1 MSILLTECKLAGLL
15 NLMNMYGN
23 ILLFESVMNLHL
35 VKFKAGKQAWIRYSY
50 MYKWI
55 KTYGFKNIRLGTVF
69 IRIYIRKRFAYK
81 YI

>member
-1 MSILLTECKLAGLL
+1 MSILLTECKLTGLL

-35 VKFKAGKQAWIRYSY
+35 VKFKAGKHAWIRYSY

-55 KTYGFKNIRLGTVF
+55 KT
-69 IRIYIRKRFAYK
+69 
-81 YI
+81 